1 MPGSPKAVAKLI
13 NVLSTWLPSLR
24 SRFVL
29 LVAGLFLVLSVV
41 MIMVA
46 SYLDLR
52 DEEHRVVSDAQAI
65 GATVS
70 RLAVPHLTNHHYLI
84 LEQEL
89 ESIASSGVV
98 ELARCTIRPGRSP
111 STAIRPPAISTT
123 WRCIR
128 SSQRRSKPARTSC
141 ARRANAW
148 RLRCLYATWPPIRY
162 WALPLSR

>member
-1 MPGSPKAVAKLI
+1 MPGTPKAVAKLI
-13 NVLSTWLPSLR
+13 GVLSTWLPSLR

-52 DEEHRVVSDAQAI
+52 DEEQRVVSDARAI

-98 ELARCTIRPGRSP
+98 ELA
-111 STAIRPPAISTT
+111 
-123 WRCIR
+123 
-128 SSQRRSKPARTSC
+128 QVHDPARAVTIDSDPATSEMVLVH
-141 ARRANAW
+141 W
-148 RLRCLYATWPPIRY
+148 V
-162 WALPLSR
+162 